1 MYFFNFNLIKFLII
15 YKRIEYETN
24 THYYPKINIDND
36 IFLKRYFNSSRR
48 SLNTFDKQ
56 LKSKNRKILGQ
67 KMFQIQHPKIRA
79 RCLTHAFENE
89 ASIQPQNR
97 NVLTLLRSVL
107 QHFSCTSLNSHRMDT
122 EYYRITPPAPSGIL
136 VKPLVEPLETLSHA
150 CECTRNKLREA
161 LKRDAPGEFE
171 VRTRRF
177 FRARSTNLPRW

>member
-1 MYFFNFNLIKFLII
+1 
-15 YKRIEYETN
+15 
-24 THYYPKINIDND
+24 
-36 IFLKRYFNSSRR
+36 
-48 SLNTFDKQ
+48 
-56 LKSKNRKILGQ
+56 
-67 KMFQIQHPKIRA
+67 MFQIQHPKIRA

-107 QHFSCTSLNSHRMDT
+107 QHFSCTSLNSPRMDT

-161 LKRDAPGEFE
+161 LKRDAPEN
-171 VRTRRF
+171 
-177 FRARSTNLPRW
+177 NLHKVHGKKGASIIEPGLYSFDENPLSAGINAAINGGTASNEIYDCQGC

>member
-15 YKRIEYETN
+15 YKRIEHETN

-36 IFLKRYFNSSRR
+36 IFLKRYFNFSRR
-48 SLNTFDKQ
+48 SLNTFNKQ

-79 RCLTHAFENE
+79 RCLTHAFGTKHLF
-89 ASIQPQNR
+89 NR
-97 NVLTLLRSVL
+97 KTQNVLTLLRSVL
-107 QHFSCTSLNSHRMDT
+107 QHFSCTSLNSPRMDT
-122 EYYRITPPAPSGIL
+122 EYYRITPPAPFRIL
-136 VKPLVEPLETLSHA
+136 VKPLAEPLETLSHA

-171 VRTRRF
+171 VRTTRF
-177 FRARSTNLPRW
+177 FRARSTNLPR